1 MNCPLQILCVFMG
14 IKIKICGITRAE
26 DALYAEELGASAVGF
41 IFYPPSP
48 RSITPADAGVLS
60 KALGPFIARVGVFV
74 DESPE
79 IVNDTIISAGLT
91 AVQLHGAE
99 SPEYIRKIRGAK
111 VIKAFRVGTD
121 FDPEELGRYSVTAF
135 LLDTFDKSGY
145 GGTGK
150 TFDWN
155 RAVPCKR
162 YGKIIL
168 AGGLDGD
175 NITSA
180 VREVK
185 PWGVDISSGVERKPG
200 EKDHG
205 KMKQFF
211 DAIKR
216 ECDE

>member
-1 MNCPLQILCVFMG
+1 MDVT
-14 IKIKICGITRAE
+14 IKICGITRAE

-48 RSITPADAGVLS
+48 RSISPADAGVIS
-60 KALGPFIARVGVFV
+60 NALGPFIARVGVFV
-74 DESPE
+74 DENPDS
-79 IVNDTIISAGLT
+79 VNEAVKTAGLT
-91 AVQLHGAE
+91 AVQLHGEE

-111 VIKAFRVGTD
+111 IIKAFRIGAD
-121 FDPEELGRYSVTAF
+121 FDPEELGRYTVNAY
-135 LLDTFDKSGY
+135 LLDTYDKSGH

-150 TFDWN
+150 IFDWE
-155 RAVPCKR
+155 RAVPCMR

-168 AGGLDGD
+168 AGGLDAD

-180 VREVK
+180 VRAVT

-200 EKDHG
+200 EKDHE
-205 KMKQFF
+205 KMKRFF